1 MANAAMSECDGDR
14 VFELAAELFGLLS
27 APVRLHIVCELLEGE
42 QSAGGLAERVG
53 ASAPNLSQHLAT
65 LYRGGILARRRVG
78 SQVWYRLASR
88 RAAMQAKGAQA
99 WKPESRERV
108 VSYALKAYAM
118 LATSADKG
126 AVRDRS
132 KLEE

>member
-1 MANAAMSECDGDR
+1 MQNGDTIHIHIPER
-14 VFELAAELFGLLS
+14 RIEIAISDAELS
-27 APVRLHIVCELLEGE
+27 
-42 QSAGGLAERVG
+42 
-53 ASAPNLSQHLAT
+53 
-65 LYRGGILARRRVG
+65 
-78 SQVWYRLASR
+78 SR

>member
-78 SQVWYRLASR
+78 SQVWSRLASR
-88 RAAMQAKGAQA
+88 RAAVLCLAMRGGASDA
-99 WKPESRERV
+99 RPV
-108 VSYALKAYAM
+108 AA
-118 LATSADKG
+118 G
-126 AVRDRS
+126 A
-132 KLEE
+132 